1 MRSNIKKTKTKE
13 KTQKK
18 NKSTEENV
26 LDIDDISFTSEYDTL
41 VYLNNEDRFSNL
53 SCFQWIMHKYNNYW
67 MTEHIQRRHF

>member
-26 LDIDDISFTSEYDTL
+26 LDIDDISFTSDDKPPK
-41 VYLNNEDRFSNL
+41 LNHKSKFADMHETNAKEDEVRE
-53 SCFQWIMHKYNNYW
+53 
-67 MTEHIQRRHF
+67 TEGLPEV